1 MLLYKLQVEFVLG
14 TVKVNSFSWMGV
26 FCVLSGLVGSYLVRV
41 CAQNLAGRG
50 ACSVDELVTFIGG

>member
-1 MLLYKLQVEFVLG
+1 MNGGCFVFL
-14 TVKVNSFSWMGV
+14 VAYISSDPDFKDDI
-26 FCVLSGLVGSYLVRV
+26 LSGLVGSYLVRV